1 MAVDL
6 IKSPNIPQTFIH
18 DVESAFWV
26 LLWIALSF
34 MKSNWDK
41 GTRSSFIKG
50 TMSPKIFDNTG
61 GLDKFHFM
69 WDTSQMPLEIE
80 NNPTYTTF
88 LIELKQLLGV
98 RHRDPPKPPSV
109 LNPRTTLVLLKNE
122 DLNVGATP
130 EHTELEFKTY
140 NELREGLEDHDLVL
154 YHFKRSLDE
163 LVWPTDDKAICQPL
177 VPSTDVQTKMQ
188 SSTKRSVKIAG
199 INGVYVSASDVK
211 KSKSGP
217 F

>member
-1 MAVDL
+1 MTGV
-6 IKSPNIPQTFIH
+6 QTC
-18 DVESAFWV
+18 
-26 LLWIALSF
+26 ALPIS
-34 MKSNWDK
+34 
-41 GTRSSFIKG
+41 
-50 TMSPKIFDNTG
+50 
-61 GLDKFHFM
+61 
-69 WDTSQMPLEIE
+69 
-80 NNPTYTTF
+80 F

-140 NELREGLEDHDLVL
+140 NELREGLEDHNLVL

-177 VPSTDVQTKMQ
+177 VPSTDMQTKMR
-188 SSTKRSVKIAG
+188 SSTKRSVEIAG
-199 INGVYVSASDVK
+199 INGVYVSASNEIGRAHV
-211 KSKSGP
+211 
-217 F
+217 